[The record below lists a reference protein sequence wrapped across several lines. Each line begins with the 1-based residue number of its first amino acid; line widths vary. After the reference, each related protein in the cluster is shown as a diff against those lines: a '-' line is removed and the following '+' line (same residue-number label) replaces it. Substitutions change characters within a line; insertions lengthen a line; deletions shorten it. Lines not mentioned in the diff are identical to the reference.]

1 MVSNLATI
9 LQYHQ
14 FPNDKLLVSV
24 SCQYSCLQSG
34 VVTLPFV
41 LFKICIVLGGG
52 LPGLGH
58 IWRCGVVPLGYRPS
72 YFVLEGG
79 KEWGGAS
86 GSHKLPCSVAPPPAR
101 LLRIG
106 GVCALRAVFLTI
118 QLWPVS
124 AKAQPNSA
132 LHAQT
137 HSFFF

>member
-1 MVSNLATI
+1 MTSFWSQLAVSTVAYSLG
-9 LQYHQ
+9 
-14 FPNDKLLVSV
+14 LLHFHLS
-24 SCQYSCLQSG
+24 
-34 VVTLPFV
+34 F
-41 LFKICIVLGGG
+41 FKICIVLGGG
-52 LPGLGH
+52 APRVGSGQ

-118 QLWPVS
+118 QLWPVG